1 MITPSFNLTATER
14 VLPKLA
20 LDFTTESL
28 DSRVTFTRTTG
39 SSNPATYV
47 NSIGV
52 LTAATNNEPRFD
64 YDPIT
69 LVCRGLLIEESRA
82 NLLTQSE
89 EFSSSADVTV
99 DANTATAPDGALT
112 GDKAIPTA
120 TTSQKTLIKTA
131 PVTSGTTY
139 TLSIFAKAAELSYI
153 QLTLTAAGI
162 STRANFDVAT
172 GVLGTVDSGVAASIT
187 PFDSGW
193 YRCAATFTAG
203 STGTAN
209 CSLGIVGS
217 ATAARLANYTGN
229 GVDGLYFW
237 GAQLEAGAFPT
248 SYIPTEATAVTR
260 NADVAT
266 MTGTNFSDWF
276 NPTEG
281 TFEIQ
286 SQLYSASGTRGYLS
300 ANDGTSNNVI
310 QMYSTGTSGNYEVV
324 TGGVTQ
330 ATQGQSST
338 INTGLLSR
346 CVAYKLNNCGQA
358 INGSFYGVDTS
369 CTIPTVDRLQIGG
382 INAGT
387 SARFNGLITKI
398 SYWPQRLLSAEIAA
412 FSKG

>member
-20 LDFTTESL
+20 LDFTTASL

-89 EFSSSADVTV
+89 AFSSSADVTV

-120 TTSQKTLIKTA
+120 TTSQKTLTKTA
-131 PVTSGTTY
+131 PVTSGTPY

-187 PFDSGW
+187 PSDSGW

-237 GAQLEAGAFPT
+237 GTQFEAGAFPT
-248 SYIPTEATAVTR
+248 SYIPTTTAALTR

-266 MTGTNFSDWF
+266 MTGTNLTDWL
-276 NPTEG
+276 NTAEG
-281 TFEIQ
+281 SFMSLVNSCSRLTDGTAASLDSGNTNFIRHGFVSGDGRLIVRTAASVVVSIGSEV
-286 SQLYSASGTRGYLS
+286 YSGTGPYQMCS
-300 ANDGTSNNVI
+300 SYKADDFSHASNGSNFV
-310 QMYSTGTSGNYEVV
+310 TDTSGALPSIGQLKIGAYGT
-324 TGGVTQ
+324 TGP
-330 ATQGQSST
+330 A
-338 INTGLLSR
+338 
-346 CVAYKLNNCGQA
+346 LNGHIA
-358 INGSFYGVDTS
+358 KFM
-369 CTIPTVDRLQIGG
+369 
-382 INAGT
+382 
-387 SARFNGLITKI
+387 
-398 SYWPQRLLSAEIAA
+398 YWPMKLTNAEIVA
-412 FSKG
+412 FSKQG